1 MKKIAIDLGGTN
13 IRCAVLNEQYE
24 IECLEKERTVH
35 TGSLED
41 NIKQIVKLIQN
52 CSCIKDEKT
61 TIGIGVP
68 GVVNEE
74 GILKYISNIP
84 ELEGINLTSVLKQKI
99 KVPVTVVNDANAAAI
114 AEAKIGAGRN
124 FKSVYYITVSTG
136 IGGGFVLNGDIVKGA
151 SGYAGE
157 AGSILIRKEN
167 KDSFG
172 SKLFPG
178 SIECYASG
186 NAITRR
192 GSSVTGKSLKDAG
205 EVFKAA
211 KNGELWGIALV
222 DQMAYDL
229 AMMCADIS
237 YIVNPQIFVFGG
249 GCMTIDNPFFDKM
262 CKNYYEIVDEGLHN
276 IIFKRAALS
285 EAGIIGAAICA
296 EGEIKNGN

>member
-1 MKKIAIDLGGTN
+1 M
-13 IRCAVLNEQYE
+13 
-24 IECLEKERTVH
+24 
-35 TGSLED
+35 
-41 NIKQIVKLIQN
+41 
-52 CSCIKDEKT
+52 
-61 TIGIGVP
+61 
-68 GVVNEE
+68 
-74 GILKYISNIP
+74 
-84 ELEGINLTSVLKQKI
+84 
-99 KVPVTVVNDANAAAI
+99 TVVNDANAAAI

-229 AMMCADIS
+229 AMMFCAIGHIIDPH
-237 YIVNPQIFVFGG
+237 VFVVGG
-249 GCMTIDNPFFDKM
+249 GVMKGKDVFFEKM
-262 CKNYYEIVDEGLHN
+262 ESYYRSMIHVGMQPVVFKEALLDEP
-276 IIFKRAALS
+276 
-285 EAGIIGAAICA
+285 GIIGAAMLPMTHL
-296 EGEIKNGN
+296 K

>member
-84 ELEGINLTSVLKQKI
+84 ELEGINLTCVLKQKI

-151 SGYAGE
+151 SGYAG
-157 AGSILIRKEN
+157 
-167 KDSFG
+167 
-172 SKLFPG
+172 
-178 SIECYASG
+178 
-186 NAITRR
+186 
-192 GSSVTGKSLKDAG
+192 
-205 EVFKAA
+205 
-211 KNGELWGIALV
+211 
-222 DQMAYDL
+222 
-229 AMMCADIS
+229 
-237 YIVNPQIFVFGG
+237 
-249 GCMTIDNPFFDKM
+249 
-262 CKNYYEIVDEGLHN
+262 
-276 IIFKRAALS
+276 
-285 EAGIIGAAICA
+285 
-296 EGEIKNGN
+296 